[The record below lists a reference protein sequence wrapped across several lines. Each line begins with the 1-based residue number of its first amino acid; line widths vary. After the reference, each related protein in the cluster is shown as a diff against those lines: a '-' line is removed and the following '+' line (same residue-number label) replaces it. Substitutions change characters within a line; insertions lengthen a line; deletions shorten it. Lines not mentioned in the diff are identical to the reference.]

1 MTQRSNCF
9 ESHVFVEDF
18 EAHKAQ
24 LCKDKMTRM
33 PRLLDKVPRKS
44 RAGAMDSDCC
54 LAASAVFGMSSV
66 PSGCMARLWQ

>member
-9 ESHVFVEDF
+9 EPHGFLKIF
-18 EAHKAQ
+18 EAHNAK
-24 LCKDKMTRM
+24 LCKDKMPRM